1 MKKLITLVLVLSLV
15 VFGALYAAGCKQPE
29 SNETIEVV
37 SEPEGEAMKNIETAV
52 LGGGC
57 FWSMEAIFS
66 QLKGVI
72 DAEVGYAGGFKENP
86 TYEEIYQTDTGH
98 AEVVKVTFDSE
109 IISYDK
115 LLEIFFYVHDSTTL
129 NRQGNDIG
137 AQYRS
142 IILYAGTGQEKTA
155 REHIKDL
162 EEQEVYQAQI
172 VTEVEPLDKY
182 YKAEDYHQEYFEN
195 NSSQSY
201 CAVVVAPKVEKFED
215 KFADWIK

>member
-1 MKKLITLVLVLSLV
+1 MRKLLIFIFILSLMV
-15 VFGALYAAGCKQPE
+15 SGVFYAAGCKQSE
-29 SNETIEVV
+29 SKETIKVGSG
-37 SEPEGEAMKNIETAV
+37 SEGGTIKNIETAV

-72 DAEVGYAGGFKENP
+72 DAEVGYAGGFKESP

-98 AEVVKVTFDSE
+98 AEVVNVTFDPE

-115 LLEIFFYVHDSTTL
+115 LLEIFFYVHDPTTL
-129 NRQGNDIG
+129 NRQENDIG
-137 AQYRS
+137 EQYRS
-142 IILYAGTGQEKTA
+142 IILYTNSEQGKTA
-155 REHIKDL
+155 REYIKDL
-162 EEQEVYQAQI
+162 ESQEVYQDQI

-182 YKAEDYHQEYFEN
+182 YRAEDYHQEYFEN
-195 NSSQSY
+195 NSTQSY
-201 CAVVVAPKVEKFED
+201 CAVIVAPKIEKFED